1 MSIEQT
7 VSKLDE
13 MKMFG
18 MSNSYTERRKKPDHK
33 DLSFDEFFGLVV
45 DDEYVCRKNKR
56 LKRFLKRAKFKISAA
71 CLEDVDYK
79 QQRGLLKTHIL
90 NLQNIS

>member
-18 MSNSYTERRKKPDHK
+18 MSGSYTERRKKPDHK

-56 LKRFLKRAKFKISAA
+56 L
-71 CLEDVDYK
+71 
-79 QQRGLLKTHIL
+79 
-90 NLQNIS
+90 